1 MIFIKLLKC
10 IFFVCLFKRGENKE
24 EKTKLQ
30 SAYLATL
37 LSLTNSILKTQAVS
51 ISECLKLPTDS
62 LSPFFT

>member
-1 MIFIKLLKC
+1 MY
-10 IFFVCLFKRGENKE
+10 FFVCLFKRGENKE
-24 EKTKLQ
+24 GKTI

-37 LSLTNSILKTQAVS
+37 LILTNSILKNQAVS